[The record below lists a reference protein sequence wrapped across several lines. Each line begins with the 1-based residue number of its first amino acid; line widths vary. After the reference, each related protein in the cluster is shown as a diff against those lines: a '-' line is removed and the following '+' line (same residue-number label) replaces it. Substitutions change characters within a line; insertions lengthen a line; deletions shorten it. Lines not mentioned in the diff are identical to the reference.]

1 MSNLQAFMTP
11 NTEETREVIVSDR
24 FKDKD
29 GKVVPFVIKSLSQAE
44 NEEIKK
50 RTSIPV
56 VKSGVV
62 IGDKLDSEKYGR
74 ELVLASV
81 KTPNFRDSE
90 ICKFYATMDPLEVPG
105 KMLRVGEYNR
115 LVKAINNL
123 NGLND
128 DLGVLEEEAKN

>member
-11 NTEETREVIVSDR
+11 NTEETREVIISDR

-44 NEEIKK
+44 NEEIKR
-50 RTSIPV
+50 RTSVPMIEHNTI
-56 VKSGVV
+56 
-62 IGDKLDSEKYGR
+62 IGQKIDSEKYGR

-81 KTPNFRDSE
+81 TTPNFRDSE
-90 ICKFYATMDPLEVPG
+90 LCKFYATMDPLEVPS

-115 LVKAINNL
+115 LVKAINDL

-128 DLGVLEEEAKN
+128 DFKVLEAEAKN

>member
-11 NTEETREVIVSDR
+11 NTEETREVIISDR

-90 ICKFYATMDPLEVPG
+90 LCKFYATMDPLEVPS
-105 KMLRVGEYNR
+105 KMLRVGEYSK
-115 LVKAINNL
+115 LVKAINDL

-128 DLGVLEEEAKN
+128 NLEVLEEEAKN

>member
-11 NTEETREVIVSDR
+11 NTEETREVIISDR

-44 NEEIKK
+44 NEEIRK
-50 RTSIPV
+50 RASVPV
-56 VKSGVV
+56 IKSGVV
-62 IGDKLDSEKYGR
+62 IGDKLDTDKYGK

-90 ICKFYATMDPLEVPG
+90 ICKFYATMDPLEVPS
-105 KMLRVGEYNR
+105 KMLRVGEYRR
-115 LVKAINNL
+115 LVGAINEL

-128 DLGVLEEEAKN
+128 DIEVLEEEAKN

>member
-11 NTEETREVIVSDR
+11 NTEETREVIISDR

-90 ICKFYATMDPLEVPG
+90 LCKFYATMDPLEVPG
-105 KMLRVGEYNR
+105 KMLRVGEYSK
-115 LVKAINNL
+115 LVKAINDL

-128 DLGVLEEEAKN
+128 NLEVLEEEAKN

>member
-11 NTEETREVIVSDR
+11 NTEETREVIISDR

-50 RTSIPV
+50 RTSIPI
-56 VKSGVV
+56 VKNGVV

-74 ELVLASV
+74 ELVLACV
-81 KTPNFRDSE
+81 TTPNFRDSE
-90 ICKFYATMDPLEVPG
+90 LCKFYATMDPLEVPS
-105 KMLRVGEYNR
+105 KMLRVGEYTK
-115 LVKAINNL
+115 LVKAINDLSGFNDNL
-123 NGLND
+123 D
-128 DLGVLEEEAKN
+128 VLEEEAKN

>member
-11 NTEETREVIVSDR
+11 NTEETREVIISDR

-44 NEEIKK
+44 NEEIKR
-50 RTSIPV
+50 RTSVPMIEHNTI
-56 VKSGVV
+56 
-62 IGDKLDSEKYGR
+62 IGQKIDSEKYGR

-81 KTPNFRDSE
+81 TSPNFRDSE
-90 ICKFYATMDPLEVPG
+90 LCKFYATMDPLEVPS

-115 LVKAINNL
+115 LVKAINDL

-128 DLGVLEEEAKN
+128 DLKVLEEEAKN

>member
-50 RTSIPV
+50 KTSIPV

-105 KMLRVGEYNR
+105 KMLRVGEYSK
-115 LVKAINNL
+115 LVKAINDL

-128 DLGVLEEEAKN
+128 NLEVLEEEAKN

>member
-11 NTEETREVIVSDR
+11 NTEETREVIISDR

-44 NEEIKK
+44 NEEIKR
-50 RTSIPV
+50 RTSVPMIEHNTI
-56 VKSGVV
+56 
-62 IGDKLDSEKYGR
+62 IGQKIDSEKYGR

-81 KTPNFRDSE
+81 TTPNFRDSE
-90 ICKFYATMDPLEVPG
+90 LCKFYATMDPLEVPS

-115 LVKAINNL
+115 LVKAINDL

-128 DLGVLEEEAKN
+128 DFKVLEEEAKN

>member
-11 NTEETREVIVSDR
+11 NTEETREVIISDR

-44 NEEIKK
+44 NEEIRK
-50 RTSIPV
+50 RASVPV
-56 VKSGVV
+56 IKSGVV

-81 KTPNFRDSE
+81 TSPNFRDSE
-90 ICKFYATMDPLEVPG
+90 LCKFYATMDPLEVPG
-105 KMLRVGEYNR
+105 KMLRVGEYSK
-115 LVKAINNL
+115 LVKAINDL

-128 DLGVLEEEAKN
+128 DLEVLEEEAKN

>member
-11 NTEETREVIVSDR
+11 NTEETREVIISDR

-50 RTSIPV
+50 RTSIPI
-56 VKSGVV
+56 VKNGVV

-105 KMLRVGEYNR
+105 KMLRVGEYSK
-115 LVKAINNL
+115 LVKAINDL

-128 DLGVLEEEAKN
+128 NLEVLEEEAKN

>member
-1 MSNLQAFMTP
+1 MSNLQAFMAP
-11 NTEETREVIVSDR
+11 NTEETREVIISDR

-90 ICKFYATMDPLEVPG
+90 LCKFYATMDPLEVPG
-105 KMLRVGEYNR
+105 KMLRVGEYSK
-115 LVKAINNL
+115 LVKAINDL

-128 DLGVLEEEAKN
+128 NLEVLEEEAKN

>member
-11 NTEETREVIVSDR
+11 NTEETREVIISDR

-50 RTSIPV
+50 RTSIPI
-56 VKSGVV
+56 VKNGVV

-90 ICKFYATMDPLEVPG
+90 LCKFYATMDPLEVPG
-105 KMLRVGEYNR
+105 KMLRVGEYSK
-115 LVKAINNL
+115 LVKAINDL

-128 DLGVLEEEAKN
+128 NLEVLEEEAKN

>member
-11 NTEETREVIVSDR
+11 NTEETREVIISDR

-44 NEEIKK
+44 NEEIRK
-50 RTSIPV
+50 RASVPV
-56 VKSGVV
+56 IKSGVV
-62 IGDKLDSEKYGR
+62 IGDKLDTDKYGK

-90 ICKFYATMDPLEVPG
+90 LCKFYATMDPLEVPS
-105 KMLRVGEYNR
+105 KMLRVGEYSK
-115 LVKAINNL
+115 LVKAINDL

-128 DLGVLEEEAKN
+128 NLEVLEEEAKN

>member
-11 NTEETREVIVSDR
+11 NTEETREVIISDR

-50 RTSIPV
+50 RTSIPI
-56 VKSGVV
+56 VKNGVV

-81 KTPNFRDSE
+81 TTPNFRDSE
-90 ICKFYATMDPLEVPG
+90 LCKFYATMDPLEVPG
-105 KMLRVGEYNR
+105 KMLRVGEYRR
-115 LVKAINNL
+115 LVMAINEL

-128 DLGVLEEEAKN
+128 NIEVLEEEAKN

>member
-11 NTEETREVIVSDR
+11 TTAETREVIVSDR

-44 NEEIKK
+44 NEEIRK
-50 RTSIPV
+50 RASVPV
-56 VKSGVV
+56 TKSGVV

-81 KTPNFRDSE
+81 TSPNFRDSE
-90 ICKFYATMDPLEVPG
+90 LCKFYATMDPLEVPS
-105 KMLRVGEYNR
+105 KMLRVGEYTR
-115 LVKAINNL
+115 LVRAINEL

-128 DLGVLEEEAKN
+128 DLDVLEEEAKN

>member
-11 NTEETREVIVSDR
+11 NTEETREVIISDR

-90 ICKFYATMDPLEVPG
+90 LCKFYATMDPLEVPS

>member
-11 NTEETREVIVSDR
+11 NTEETREVIISDR

-44 NEEIKK
+44 NEEIRK
-50 RTSIPV
+50 RASVPV
-56 VKSGVV
+56 TKSGVV

-90 ICKFYATMDPLEVPG
+90 ICKFYATMDPLEVPS
-105 KMLRVGEYNR
+105 KMLRVGEYTR
-115 LVKAINNL
+115 LVKAINEL

-128 DLGVLEEEAKN
+128 DLDVLEEEAKN

>member
-11 NTEETREVIVSDR
+11 NTEETREVIISDR

-44 NEEIKK
+44 NEEIRK
-50 RTSIPV
+50 RASVPV
-56 VKSGVV
+56 IKSGVV
-62 IGDKLDSEKYGR
+62 IGDKLDTEKYGR

-81 KTPNFRDSE
+81 TSPNFRDSE
-90 ICKFYATMDPLEVPG
+90 LCKFYATMDPLEVPS
-105 KMLRVGEYNR
+105 KMLRVGEYRR
-115 LVKAINNL
+115 LVGAINEL

-128 DLGVLEEEAKN
+128 DIEVLEEEAKN

>member
-11 NTEETREVIVSDR
+11 NTEETREVIISDR

-50 RTSIPV
+50 RTSNPI
-56 VKSGVV
+56 VKNGVV

-81 KTPNFRDSE
+81 TTPNFRDSE
-90 ICKFYATMDPLEVPG
+90 LCKFYATMDPLEVPS
-105 KMLRVGEYNR
+105 KMLRVGEYTK
-115 LVKAINNL
+115 LVKAINDLSGFNDNL
-123 NGLND
+123 D
-128 DLGVLEEEAKN
+128 VLEEEAKN

>member
-29 GKVVPFVIKSLSQAE
+29 GNVVPFVIKSLSQAE

-50 RTSIPV
+50 RTSVPV

-62 IGDKLDSEKYGR
+62 IGDKLDPEKYGR

-90 ICKFYATMDPLEVPG
+90 LCKFYATMDPLEVPG
-105 KMLRVGEYNR
+105 KMLRVGEYTR
-115 LVKAINNL
+115 LVKAINDL
-123 NGLND
+123 NGIND
-128 DLGVLEEEAKN
+128 DFGVLEEEAKN

>member
-11 NTEETREVIVSDR
+11 NTEETREVIISDR
-24 FKDKD
+24 FRDKD

-81 KTPNFRDSE
+81 RTPNFRDSE
-90 ICKFYATMDPLEVPG
+90 LCKFYATMDPLEVPS
-105 KMLRVGEYNR
+105 KMLRVGEYSK
-115 LVKAINNL
+115 LVKAINDL

-128 DLGVLEEEAKN
+128 NIEVLEEEAKN

>member
-29 GKVVPFVIKSLSQAE
+29 GKVVPFVIKSLSQWE
-44 NEEIKK
+44 NEEIK
-50 RTSIPV
+50 RRSSIPIT
-56 VKSGVV
+56 KNGVV
-62 IGDKLDSEKYGR
+62 VGDKLDSEKYGR

-81 KTPNFRDSE
+81 TTPNFRDSE
-90 ICKFYATMDPLEVPG
+90 LCKAYATMDPLEVPS

>member
-11 NTEETREVIVSDR
+11 NTEETREVIISDR

-50 RTSIPV
+50 RTSIPI
-56 VKSGVV
+56 VKNGVV

-81 KTPNFRDSE
+81 TAPNFRDSE
-90 ICKFYATMDPLEVPG
+90 LCKFYATMDPLEVPS
-105 KMLRVGEYNR
+105 KMLRVGEYTK
-115 LVKAINNL
+115 LVKAINDLSGFNDNL
-123 NGLND
+123 D
-128 DLGVLEEEAKN
+128 VLEEEAKN

>member
-11 NTEETREVIVSDR
+11 NTEETREVIISDR

-90 ICKFYATMDPLEVPG
+90 ICKFYATMDPLEVPS
-105 KMLRVGEYNR
+105 KMLRVGEYSK
-115 LVKAINNL
+115 LVKAINDL

-128 DLGVLEEEAKN
+128 NLEVLEEEAKN